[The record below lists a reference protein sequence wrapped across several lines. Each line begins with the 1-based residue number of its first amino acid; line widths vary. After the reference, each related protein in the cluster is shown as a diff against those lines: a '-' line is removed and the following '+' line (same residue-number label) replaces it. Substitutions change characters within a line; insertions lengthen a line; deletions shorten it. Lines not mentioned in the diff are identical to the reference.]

1 MTNKHEENVPNWIS
15 TDDRLPDDGK
25 DVIILYWP
33 YNNHENE
40 RVAGTA
46 HHVEGTFYDE
56 DGNDIHPPS
65 HWMPFILPKDEVPHD

>member
-1 MTNKHEENVPNWIS
+1 MTNEHEENVPKWIS
-15 TDDRLPDDGK
+15 TDDRLPDNGK

-40 RVAGTA
+40 RVACTA

-56 DGNDIHPPS
+56 DGNDMHPPS